1 MIRGCGTGDHDA
13 ILEVINDA
21 ARAYQGIIPADR
33 WKEPYMPDDEL
44 HHEIENGV
52 LFWGYEDGGE
62 LVGVMGV
69 QHVRDVTLIRHA
81 YVATARQNRGIGR
94 ALLAF
99 LRRRTTDPVLV
110 GTWAAAEGAIR
121 FYRRHG
127 FEPVSGRE
135 KDRLLRT
142 YWSIPERQIIT
153 SIVLADRA
161 WFAARRQTTDPP

>member
-81 YVATARQNRGIGR
+81 YVATARQNRGIGG

-161 WFAARRQTTDPP
+161 WFAARRQTTGPL